1 MLLNSTDPAEKRVR
15 LRHAIASG
23 QIMKVAGAYSALVA
37 MAVEEAGFDGVY
49 VGSSTLSTE
58 IGLPDIGLIT
68 QTEASERG
76 GQIAR
81 MTGLPTLI
89 DADTGYGEAV
99 NVART
104 IVELEAR
111 GLAGCHIE
119 DQVNPKRCGHLD
131 DKLLVGDGEMVVK
144 IRAARQA
151 RRDPNFLIIARTDAR
166 GVEGMAAAIRR
177 GRAYAEAGADMIFPE
192 ALATPEEFAAYR
204 EAVAVPLLANMTE
217 FGKSPLLG
225 AEELEQLGYNLVI
238 YPVTSLRLAMKGV
251 EEGLRTLL
259 ERGTQQSLLD
269 SMQTRQQLYELLQY
283 EAYSK
288 FDQEIYNFRNTLAD

>member
-1 MLLNSTDPAEKRVR
+1 MPPRTIAVLLLPALIGVAVQAEHWPQFRGPT
-15 LRHAIASG
+15 G
-23 QIMKVAGAYSALVA
+23 QGH
-37 MAVEEAGFDGVY
+37 
-49 VGSSTLSTE
+49 STE
-58 IGLPDIGLIT
+58 IGLPDIGLVT

-81 MTGLPTLI
+81 MTGLPTII

-192 ALATPEEFAAYR
+192 ALATPAEFAAYR

-217 FGKSPLLG
+217 FGKSELLD
-225 AEELEQLGYNLVI
+225 AQVLQELGYAIVL
-238 YPVTSLRLAMKGV
+238 YPVTAQRLAMGAV
-251 EEGLRTLL
+251 EEGLKSIIQRGSQAHLL
-259 ERGTQQSLLD
+259 N
-269 SMQTRQQLYELLQY
+269 SMQPCQRLYELIRYGDYRQLDDRLGLPTI
-283 EAYSK
+283 SK
-288 FDQEIYNFRNTLAD
+288 DEV